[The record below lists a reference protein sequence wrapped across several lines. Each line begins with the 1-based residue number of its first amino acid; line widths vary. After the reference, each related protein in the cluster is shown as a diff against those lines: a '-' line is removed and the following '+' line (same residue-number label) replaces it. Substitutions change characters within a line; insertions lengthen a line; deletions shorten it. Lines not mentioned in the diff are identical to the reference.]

1 MTGFLG
7 ALSDAWAEIRV
18 HKLRVLLSLIGIAV
32 SVGAL
37 TAVVAISE
45 YQRQFQTEQSDRWGG
60 RAATIVVSAASDDG
74 SPVDADAFDARFS
87 RVSERFDFSHT
98 ARIVQGVMLNV
109 QLPDGITPVP
119 ARLMDPAYPQIHREQ
134 LLEGRW
140 FVESDVEAMA
150 PPVVITEALWDRLG
164 RVPLSQHPTVA
175 VNGLGG
181 GTYQVI
187 GVVPRQGFG
196 DEELRVDLLFDAY
209 RARVDALPKETSTQY
224 EVWVGPQQAN
234 EIGPVLAMDLRAGL
248 PAGQT
253 VMVSRTDWGAQPGAM
268 DAQATFEMITGGIA
282 SLILALGALSL
293 INIQLVAMRQR
304 VREIGVR
311 RAFGA
316 SSGRVFFSVFLES
329 LVATTVAGV
338 VGIAIVVAVLRSDWV
353 VTSMFYGIQDIPPFP
368 MRAAIVGLV
377 ASVIVGAV
385 SGFIPAL
392 VALRV
397 KVIDAIR
404 F

>member
-1 MTGFLG
+1 MTAFLG

-37 TAVVAISE
+37 TAVVAFSE
-45 YQRQFQTEQSDRWGG
+45 YQRQYQAEQSDRWGG
-60 RAATIVVSAASDDG
+60 RAATIVVAVSSDDG
-74 SPVDADAFDARFS
+74 TPVDPDAFDERFS
-87 RVSERFDFSHT
+87 RVSERFGFSHT
-98 ARIVQGVMLNV
+98 ARIAQGMMQDV
-109 QLPDGITPVP
+109 QLPDGIVSIP
-119 ARLMDPAYPQIHREQ
+119 ARVMDPDYSQIHRER

-140 FVESDVEAMA
+140 FLDSDVEALA

-164 RVPLSQHPTVA
+164 RVPLDRHPTVT
-175 VNGLGG
+175 LGGSIG

-187 GVVPRQGFG
+187 GVVPRQGAG

-209 RARVDALPKETSTQY
+209 RERVDALPTDTFVQY
-224 EVWVGPQQAN
+224 EVWVGQQQADQ
-234 EIGPVLAMDLRAGL
+234 IGPVLAMDLRAGL
-248 PAGQT
+248 PEGQT
-253 VMVSRTDWGAQPGAM
+253 VSVNRSDWAAQPGAM

-282 SLILALGALSL
+282 ALILALGALSL

-338 VGIAIVVAVLRSDWV
+338 IGIAIVVAVLRSEWV
-353 VTSMFYGIQDIPPFP
+353 ITSMFYGIQDIPPFP
-368 MRAAIVGLV
+368 MRAAVVGLV

>member
-1 MTGFLG
+1 MTGLLG
-7 ALSDAWAEIRV
+7 ALADAWAEIRV

-45 YQRQFQTEQSDRWGG
+45 YQRQYQEEQSDRWGG
-60 RAATIVVSAASDDG
+60 RAATIAVAVSSEEG
-74 SPVDADAFDARFS
+74 TPVDIDDFDERFS
-87 RVSERFDFSHT
+87 RVTERFDFSHT
-98 ARIVQGVMLNV
+98 ARIAQGMVVGV
-109 QLPDGITPVP
+109 QLPEGITDVN
-119 ARLMDPAYPQIHREQ
+119 ARLIDPMYSEIHREQ

-140 FVESDVEAMA
+140 LRDADSEALA
-150 PPVVITEALWDRLG
+150 PAAVISEPLWDRIG
-164 RVPLSQHPTVA
+164 RVPIDGHPTVELS
-175 VNGLGG
+175 GPGG
-181 GTYQVI
+181 GTYQIV
-187 GVVPRQGFG
+187 GVVPRTGFG
-196 DEELRVDLLFDAY
+196 DEELRIDLLYGAY
-209 RARVDALPKETSTQY
+209 RDRVDALPADAWSQY
-224 EVWVGPQQAN
+224 EIWVGPEQADQ
-234 EIGPVLAMDLRAGL
+234 IGPVLAMDLRAGL
-248 PAGQT
+248 PEGQ
-253 VMVSRTDWGAQPGAM
+253 VVSVSRTDWGAQPGAM
-268 DAQATFEMITGGIA
+268 DAQATFEMVTGGIA
-282 SLILALGALSL
+282 ALILALGALSL

-329 LVATTVAGV
+329 LVATTVAGA
-338 VGIAIVVAVLRSDWV
+338 VGIAIVVAVLRSDWL
-353 VTSMFYGIQDIPPFP
+353 VTTMFVGMQDVPPFP
-368 MRAAIVGLV
+368 MRAALVGLA

>member
-45 YQRQFQTEQSDRWGG
+45 YQRQFQAEQSDRWGG
-60 RAATIVVSAASDDG
+60 RAATIAVSVGSDDG
-74 SPVDADAFDARFS
+74 SPVDADDFDGRFT
-87 RVSERFDFSHT
+87 RVSERFGFSHT
-98 ARIVQGVMLNV
+98 ARIAQGLMLDV
-109 QLPDGITPVP
+109 ELPEGITPVA
-119 ARLMDPAYPQIHREQ
+119 ARVMDPAYSQIHREK

-140 FVESDVEAMA
+140 FLETDAEALA
-150 PPVVITEALWDRLG
+150 PPVVITEALWDRIG
-164 RVPLSQHPTVA
+164 RVPLTQHPTVSLSGPA
-175 VNGLGG
+175 G
-181 GTYQVI
+181 GTYQVVGI
-187 GVVPRQGFG
+187 VPRQGFG
-196 DEELRVDLLFDAY
+196 DEELRVDLLYEAY
-209 RARVDALPKETSTQY
+209 RSRVDALPKDITTQY
-224 EVWVGPQQAN
+224 EVWVGPQQADK
-234 EIGPVLAMDLRAGL
+234 IGPVLAMDLRAGL

-253 VMVSRTDWGAQPGAM
+253 VSVNRTDWAAQPGAM

-282 SLILALGALSL
+282 ALILALGALSL

-338 VGIAIVVAVLRSDWV
+338 IGIAIVVAVLRSDWV
-353 VTSMFYGIQDIPPFP
+353 VNSLFYGIQDIPPFP
-368 MRAAIVGLV
+368 MRAALVGLV

>member
-45 YQRQFQTEQSDRWGG
+45 YQRQFQEEQSDRWGG
-60 RAATIVVSAASDDG
+60 RAATVVVAVSADDG
-74 SPVDADAFDARFS
+74 TPVDADEVDERF
-87 RVSERFDFSHT
+87 RRASERFGFSHT
-98 ARIVQGVMLNV
+98 ARIAQGLSLGVA
-109 QLPDGITPVP
+109 LPDGVTPVNT
-119 ARLMDPAYPQIHREQ
+119 RLVDPAYSQIHREK

-140 FVESDVEAMA
+140 LHDGDLEALA
-150 PPVVITEALWDRLG
+150 PAVVISEPLWERIG
-164 RVPLSQHPTVA
+164 RVPVAQHPTITVTGDA
-175 VNGLGG
+175 G
-181 GTYQVI
+181 GTYQVV

-196 DEELRVDLLFDAY
+196 DEELRLDLLYDAY
-209 RARVDALPKETSTQY
+209 RDRVDALPEETFTQY
-224 EVWVGPQQAN
+224 EVWLGPDEVDGIA
-234 EIGPVLAMDLRAGL
+234 PVLAMDLRAGL
-248 PAGQT
+248 PEGQT
-253 VMVSRTDWGAQPGAM
+253 VSVSRSDWAAQPGTA
-268 DAQATFEMITGGIA
+268 DAQATFEMVTGGIA

-316 SSGRVFFSVFLES
+316 SSGRVFFAVFLES
-329 LVATTVAGV
+329 LVATTVAGAI
-338 VGIAIVVAVLRSDWV
+338 GIAIVVAVLRSEWLIG
-353 VTSMFYGIQDIPPFP
+353 SMFPGIQDIPPFP
-368 MRAAIVGLV
+368 MRAALVGLV
-377 ASVIVGAV
+377 ASVVVGAV

>member
-7 ALSDAWAEIRV
+7 ALADAWAEIRV

-45 YQRQFQTEQSDRWGG
+45 YQRQFQTEQSDRFGG
-60 RAATIVVSAASDDG
+60 RAATVVVSVTRDDG
-74 SPVDADAFDARFS
+74 SPVDTDGFDERFS
-87 RVSERFDFSHT
+87 RVSERFGFSHT
-98 ARIVQGVMLNV
+98 ARIAQGVMLDV
-109 QLPDGITPVP
+109 QLPDGITQVA
-119 ARLMDPAYPQIHREQ
+119 ARVMDPAFSQIHRER
-134 LLEGRW
+134 LLDGRW
-140 FVESDVEAMA
+140 FLGSDAEALA
-150 PPVVITEALWDRLG
+150 PAVVISEALWDRLG
-164 RVPLSQHPTVA
+164 RVPLTQHPTLTLSGA
-175 VNGLGG
+175 AG

-187 GVVPRQGFG
+187 GITPRQGMG
-196 DEELRVDLLFDAY
+196 DEELRVDLLYDSY
-209 RARVDALPKETSTQY
+209 RARVDALPADAWTQY
-224 EVWVGPQQAN
+224 EIWMGQDQVDRIA
-234 EIGPVLAMDLRAGL
+234 PVLAMDLRAGL

-253 VMVSRTDWGAQPGAM
+253 VSVSRSDWAAQPGTL

-282 SLILALGALSL
+282 ALILALGALSL

-338 VGIAIVVAVLRSDWV
+338 IGIAIVVAILRSDWI
-353 VTSMFYGIQDIPPFP
+353 VTSLFSGIQDVPPFP
-368 MRAAIVGLV
+368 MRAAMIGLL
-377 ASVIVGAV
+377 ASVVVGAV

>member
-7 ALSDAWAEIRV
+7 ALADAWAEIRV
-18 HKLRVLLSLIGIAV
+18 HKLRVLLSLVGIAV

-45 YQRQFQTEQSDRWGG
+45 YQRQYQAEQSDRWGG
-60 RAATIVVSAASDDG
+60 RAATIVVGVTSDDG
-74 SPVDADAFDARFS
+74 APVDIDEFDDRFT
-87 RVSERFDFSHT
+87 RATERFDFSHT
-98 ARIVQGVMLNV
+98 SRIAQGMMVGV
-109 QLPDGITPVP
+109 QLPEGITDVNT
-119 ARLMDPAYPQIHREQ
+119 RLIDPMYTQIHREE
-134 LLEGRW
+134 LLEGRGLR
-140 FVESDVEAMA
+140 DADAEALA
-150 PPVVITEALWDRLG
+150 PAAVISEPLWDRIG
-164 RVPLSQHPTVA
+164 RVPLSEHPTLLLTGA
-175 VNGLGG
+175 GG
-181 GTYQVI
+181 GTYQVV
-187 GVVPRQGFG
+187 GVVPRTGFG
-196 DEELRVDLLFDAY
+196 DEELRIDLLYDAY
-209 RARVDALPKETSTQY
+209 RDRVDALPEDAWSQY
-224 EVWVGPQQAN
+224 EIWVGPDQADR
-234 EIGPVLAMDLRAGL
+234 IGPVLAMDLRAGL
-248 PAGQT
+248 PEGQT
-253 VMVSRTDWGAQPGAM
+253 VSVNRSDWGAQPGAM
-268 DAQATFEMITGGIA
+268 DAQATFEMVTAGIA
-282 SLILALGALSL
+282 ALILALGALSL

-338 VGIAIVVAVLRSDWV
+338 IGIAIVVAVLRSDLL
-353 VTSMFYGIQDIPPFP
+353 VTTMFVGMQDVPPFP
-368 MRAAIVGLV
+368 MRAALIGLV
-377 ASVIVGAV
+377 ASVVVGAV

>member
-7 ALSDAWAEIRV
+7 AISDAWAEIRV

-45 YQRQFQTEQSDRWGG
+45 YQRQYQAEQSDRWGG
-60 RAATIVVSAASDDG
+60 RAATVVVTASSDDG
-74 SPVDADAFDARFS
+74 TPIDADAFDERFS
-87 RVSERFDFSHT
+87 RVSERFGFSHT
-98 ARIVQGVMLNV
+98 ARIAQGMTLDV
-109 QLPDGITPVP
+109 QLPEGITQIPGR
-119 ARLMDPAYPQIHREQ
+119 AMDPAYSEIHRAQ

-140 FVESDVEAMA
+140 FLDSDSEVLA

-164 RVPLSQHPTVA
+164 RVPLRQHPTLTLSGPA
-175 VNGLGG
+175 G
-181 GTYQVI
+181 GTYQVVGI
-187 GVVPRQGFG
+187 TPRQGFG
-196 DEELRVDLLFDAY
+196 DEELRVDMLYDAY
-209 RARVDALPKETSTQY
+209 RARLDALPEGVSTQY
-224 EVWVGPQQAN
+224 EVWMGAAQVDQIA
-234 EIGPVLAMDLRAGL
+234 PVLAMDLRAGL

-253 VMVSRTDWGAQPGAM
+253 VMVNRSDWAAQPGAL

-282 SLILALGALSL
+282 AMILALGALSL

-338 VGIAIVVAVLRSDWV
+338 IGIAIVVAVLRSAWV

-368 MRAAIVGLV
+368 MRAALVGLV

-385 SGFIPAL
+385 SGFIPAI

>member
-37 TAVVAISE
+37 TAVVAFSE
-45 YQRQFQTEQSDRWGG
+45 YQRQFQAEQSDRWGG
-60 RAATIVVSAASDDG
+60 RAATVVVAVSSADG
-74 SPVDADAFDARFS
+74 TPVDADEFDERFS
-87 RVSERFDFSHT
+87 RASERFEFSHT
-98 ARIVQGVMLNV
+98 ARITQGMSIDV
-109 QLPDGITPVP
+109 QLPEGITPVP
-119 ARLMDPAYPQIHREQ
+119 ARVMDPAFSQIHREQ
-134 LLEGRW
+134 LREGRW
-140 FVESDVEAMA
+140 FLDSDLEALA

-164 RVPLSQHPTVA
+164 RVPLMQHPTVTLSGA
-175 VNGLGG
+175 AG

-187 GVVPRQGFG
+187 GITPRQGFG
-196 DEELRVDLLFDAY
+196 DEELRVDLLYDAY
-209 RARVDALPKETSTQY
+209 RARVDAMPTDAWTQY
-224 EVWVGPQQAN
+224 EIWMGTEQVDQIA
-234 EIGPVLAMDLRAGL
+234 PVLAMDLRAGL
-248 PAGQT
+248 PEGQT
-253 VMVSRTDWGAQPGAM
+253 VTVNRSDWAAQPGAM
-268 DAQATFEMITGGIA
+268 DAQATFEMVTGGIA
-282 SLILALGALSL
+282 ALILALGALSL

-338 VGIAIVVAVLRSDWV
+338 IGIAIVVAVLRSEWV

-368 MRAAIVGLV
+368 MRAALVGLV

>member
-45 YQRQFQTEQSDRWGG
+45 YQRQFQAEQSDRWGG
-60 RAATIVVSAASDDG
+60 RAATVVVAVNSDDG
-74 SPVDADAFDARFS
+74 TPVDADDFDARFD
-87 RVSERFDFSHT
+87 RVSERFGFSHT
-98 ARIVQGVMLNV
+98 ARISQGLMLDV
-109 QLPDGITPVP
+109 QLPDGIVQVP
-119 ARLMDPAYPQIHREQ
+119 ARVMDPAFSQIHRAR
-134 LLEGRW
+134 LLDGRW
-140 FVESDVEAMA
+140 FLDSDSEAMA
-150 PPVVITEALWDRLG
+150 PPVVITEPLWDRLG
-164 RVPLSQHPTVA
+164 RVSLSQHPTVT
-175 VNGLGG
+175 LGGPAG

-187 GVVPRQGFG
+187 GITPRQGMG
-196 DEELRVDLLFDAY
+196 DEEMRVDVLYDSY
-209 RARVDALPKETSTQY
+209 RARVDALPTDAWTQY
-224 EVWVGPQQAN
+224 EIWMGTGEVDRIA
-234 EIGPVLAMDLRAGL
+234 PVLAMDLRAGL
-248 PAGQT
+248 PEGQT
-253 VMVSRTDWGAQPGAM
+253 VSVSRSDWAAQPGAL
-268 DAQATFEMITGGIA
+268 DAQATFEMVTGGIA
-282 SLILALGALSL
+282 ALILALGALSL

-316 SSGRVFFSVFLES
+316 SSGRVFFAVFLES

-338 VGIAIVVAVLRSDWV
+338 IGIAIVVAVLRSEWV
-353 VTSMFYGIQDIPPFP
+353 ITSMFYGIQDIPPFP
-368 MRAAIVGLV
+368 MRAALIGLL